1 MIALVSMLAAA
12 TISIIIAYVA
22 VVIVLLI
29 NDKFR

>member
-22 VVIVLLI
+22 VVIVLII

>member
-1 MIALVSMLAAA
+1 VSILAAA

-22 VVIVLLI
+22 VVIILLI

>member
-1 MIALVSMLAAA
+1 MIAIVSILAAA

-22 VVIVLLI
+22 VVIVLII

>member
-1 MIALVSMLAAA
+1 MIALVSILAAA

-22 VVIVLLI
+22 VVIVLII

>member
-22 VVIVLLI
+22 VVIILLI